1 MNREGERDE
10 QKEKEMNREGEGE
23 RCKEGEEREGQ
34 RQRLEEMQTDRL
46 KDRGER
52 KTEILIDCFW

>member
-1 MNREGERDE
+1 
-10 QKEKEMNREGEGE
+10 MNREGEGE
-23 RCKEGEEREGQ
+23 KCKEGEEREGQ

-52 KTEILIDCFW
+52 ETEILIDCFW